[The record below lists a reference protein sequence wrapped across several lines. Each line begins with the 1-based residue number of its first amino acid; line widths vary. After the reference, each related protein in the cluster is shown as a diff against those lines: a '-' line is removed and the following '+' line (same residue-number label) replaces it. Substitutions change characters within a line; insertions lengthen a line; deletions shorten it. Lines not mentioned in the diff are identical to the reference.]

1 MASPKIKLLICLTT
15 LSLLIGC
22 VPAFVTPTPIP
33 PIDPIVI
40 GTFMIQT
47 ANAASTQT
55 VAAMPPLTSTPTS
68 TPTPRNTYTPEPSF
82 TPVQPYL
89 FPSPTPPLNL
99 GYYRVKH
106 DAQLAMYDF
115 RSRTYDFERNQT
127 PEIVPLYL
135 LPKLTSGS
143 GRTNMS
149 GRWEGYINMLN
160 DNDERKLKY
169 LKSPIT
175 ALFNTA
181 GFPQMESLTMGGNIV
196 TLDEIQGDW
205 ARVHTMDYSSPPS
218 AGEVNYFTRPDLVHK
233 FVIVGWRKSSRI
245 TTLSNPSQGVIYYPF
260 VSNRPVWVQL
270 DRLESFPILP
280 MEITA
285 NVDVSV
291 QPEPGPKIEENKL
304 KLVEGTSTTLI
315 AYYPSGSDVW
325 GRVTRGGWIPLIFKG
340 RYYTSWSMATV
351 PPPQ

>member
-1 MASPKIKLLICLTT
+1 
-15 LSLLIGC
+15 
-22 VPAFVTPTPIP
+22 
-33 PIDPIVI
+33 
-40 GTFMIQT
+40 
-47 ANAASTQT
+47 
-55 VAAMPPLTSTPTS
+55 
-68 TPTPRNTYTPEPSF
+68 
-82 TPVQPYL
+82 
-89 FPSPTPPLNL
+89 
-99 GYYRVKH
+99 
-106 DAQLAMYDF
+106 
-115 RSRTYDFERNQT
+115 
-127 PEIVPLYL
+127 
-135 LPKLTSGS
+135 
-143 GRTNMS
+143 MS
-149 GRWEGYINMLN
+149 GMWEGYINMLN
-160 DNDERKLKY
+160 DNDAGKLKY

-205 ARVHTMDYSSPPS
+205 VRVHTMDYSSPPS

-245 TTLSNPSQGVIYYPF
+245 TTLSNPSQGAIYYPF
-260 VSNRPVWVQL
+260 VSNRPVWVQM

-291 QPEPGPKIEENKL
+291 QPEPGPEIEENKL
-304 KLVEGTSTTLI
+304 KLFEGTATTLI

-325 GRVTRGGWIPLIFKG
+325 GRVTRGGWIPLVFRG

-351 PPPQ
+351 PPPP